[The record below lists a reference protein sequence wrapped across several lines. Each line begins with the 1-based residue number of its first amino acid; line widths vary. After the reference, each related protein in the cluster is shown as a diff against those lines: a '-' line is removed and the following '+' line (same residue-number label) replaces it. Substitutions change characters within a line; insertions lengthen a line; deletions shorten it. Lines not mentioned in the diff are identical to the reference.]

1 MSNEDNETMVA
12 MLVSIRMMTC
22 SCGGDQNSDDDY
34 DDGGG
39 KERDV

>member
-1 MSNEDNETMVA
+1 MSNGDNEIMVV
-12 MLVSIRMMTC
+12 MVVSIRMMTC
-22 SCGGDQNSDDDY
+22 SCDGEHNSDDDY